1 MKRLICRNIFLFV
14 DRKLFNIK
22 YFSSGKKQI
31 VSFFLFLKCIF
42 TLPDKMIFM
51 FIFKHFFG
59 IKLLPA
65 EKLATELTMSPIFGT
80 FRVVGERPDYK
91 KSHLNMTFFRI

>member
-1 MKRLICRNIFLFV
+1 
-14 DRKLFNIK
+14 
-22 YFSSGKKQI
+22 
-31 VSFFLFLKCIF
+31 
-42 TLPDKMIFM
+42 MIFM